1 MDLFIQ
7 FVGTI
12 GPLSLSSIAKL
23 LAAFVLG
30 GLIGLERESKGKPVG
45 FKTCVIIAVASCLL
59 TIVSIQSAEYYANIS
74 DNIRSDPMRLAA
86 QIISGVGFLGAGVI
100 LHRRDD
106 AISGLTTAAIVWAS
120 AGVGIACGSGFYWH
134 AIIVTILFS

>member
-1 MDLFIQ
+1 MDALIQ
-7 FVGTI
+7 FVDTI

-23 LAAFVLG
+23 LAAFILG

-45 FKTCVIIAVASCLL
+45 FKTCVIIAVACSCLL

-86 QIISGVGFLGAGVI
+86 QIISGVRL
-100 LHRRDD
+100 
-106 AISGLTTAAIVWAS
+106 SGRW
-120 AGVGIACGSGFYWH
+120 CYFY
-134 AIIVTILFS
+134 IDEMMPFQD